1 MRMLHLECVYVM
13 LLCNYFTF
21 AVAVAVGTVEHD
33 VHLKSKI
40 VCTLIYNCLQ
50 DTV

>member
-1 MRMLHLECVYVM
+1 MLHLECVYVM
-13 LLCNYFTF
+13 LLLCNYFTF

-40 VCTLIYNCLQ
+40 CTLIYNCLQ